1 MEDIDQVMNESGI
14 LPELN
19 ALAGHSVLITGA
31 TGLIGSSIADIL
43 FRYNETHAL
52 PIKVFIGGE
61 EVKSGRCND
70 LGNIIKR
77 SIFSFYFIMH

>member
-52 PIKVFIGGE
+52 PTKVFIGG
-61 EVKSGRCND
+61 
-70 LGNIIKR
+70 R
-77 SIFSFYFIMH
+77 SQERAMQRFGKYYKKEYF

>member
-52 PIKVFIGGE
+52 PIKVFIGGGK
-61 EVKSGRCND
+61 KSRAGD
-70 LGNIIKR
+70 ATIWEIL
-77 SIFSFYFIMH
+77 